1 MSAAFTKAA
10 EDSKKLLAKPSN
22 DELLELYG
30 LYKVGNGEDISSAP
44 APGMFDMK
52 ASHHYPSPPPSRD
65 PPPRR
70 HPRGDM
76 YNGWRSAARDLVFNI
91 DGGKAK
97 KNAWQKIV
105 DEGISAETAQE
116 RYVALVE
123 QLKAKHGFDEN
134 KVPEAVGN

>member
-1 MSAAFTKAA
+1 MSAAFKKAA

-30 LYKVGNGEDISSAP
+30 LYKVGNAEDISSAP

-52 ASHHYPSPPPSRD
+52 
-65 PPPRR
+65 
-70 HPRGDM
+70 
-76 YNGWRSAARDLVFNI
+76 
-91 DGGKAK
+91 GKAK
-97 KNAWQKIV
+97 KNAWQKVV

-134 KVPEAVGN
+134 KVPDAVGN

>member
-1 MSAAFTKAA
+1 MSAAFKKAA

-30 LYKVGNGEDISSAP
+30 LYKVGNAEDISSAP

-52 ASHHYPSPPPSRD
+52 AS
-65 PPPRR
+65 PPPRQAG
-70 HPRGDM
+70 PRVP
-76 YNGWRSAARDLVFNI
+76 WRRVQ
-91 DGGKAK
+91 GKAK
-97 KNAWQKIV
+97 KNAWQKVV

-123 QLKAKHGFDEN
+123 QLKTKYGFDEN
-134 KVPEAVGN
+134 KVPDAVGN

>member
-1 MSAAFTKAA
+1 MSAAFKKAA

-30 LYKVGNGEDISSAP
+30 LYKVGNAEDISSAP

-52 ASHHYPSPPPSRD
+52 ASPI
-65 PPPRR
+65 PPRPLATR
-70 HPRGDM
+70 PGL
-76 YNGWRSAARDLVFNI
+76 RDSIHDAEYTGSWGQSLRAS
-91 DGGKAK
+91 GKAK
-97 KNAWQKIV
+97 KNAWQKVV

-134 KVPEAVGN
+134 KVPDAVGN

>member
-1 MSAAFTKAA
+1 MSAAFQKAA

-30 LYKVGNGEDISSAP
+30 LYKVGNAEDISSAP

-52 ASHHYPSPPPSRD
+52 ASLRETPPPPPSSSSS
-65 PPPRR
+65 PPRGSSSP
-70 HPRGDM
+70 HTMTAVIGAD
-76 YNGWRSAARDLVFNI
+76 
-91 DGGKAK
+91 GKAK
-97 KNAWQKIV
+97 KNAWQKVV
-105 DEGISAETAQE
+105 DEGISPETAQE

-134 KVPEAVGN
+134 KVPDAVGN

>member
-1 MSAAFTKAA
+1 MSAAFKKAA

-30 LYKVGNGEDISSAP
+30 SSFYP
-44 APGMFDMK
+44 A
-52 ASHHYPSPPPSRD
+52 
-65 PPPRR
+65 
-70 HPRGDM
+70 
-76 YNGWRSAARDLVFNI
+76 L
-91 DGGKAK
+91 GKAK
-97 KNAWQKIV
+97 KNAWQKVV

-134 KVPEAVGN
+134 KVPDAVGN

>member
-1 MSAAFTKAA
+1 MSAAFKKAA

-30 LYKVGNGEDISSAP
+30 LYKVGNAEDISSAP

-52 ASHHYPSPPPSRD
+52 
-65 PPPRR
+65 
-70 HPRGDM
+70 
-76 YNGWRSAARDLVFNI
+76 
-91 DGGKAK
+91 GKAK
-97 KNAWQKIV
+97 KNAWQKVV

-123 QLKAKHGFDEN
+123 KLKTKYGFDEN
-134 KVPEAVGN
+134 KVPDAVGN

>member
-1 MSAAFTKAA
+1 MSAAFKKAA

-30 LYKVGNGEDISSAP
+30 LYKVGNAEDISSAP

-52 ASHHYPSPPPSRD
+52 
-65 PPPRR
+65 
-70 HPRGDM
+70 
-76 YNGWRSAARDLVFNI
+76 
-91 DGGKAK
+91 GKAK
-97 KNAWQKIV
+97 KNAWQKVV

-123 QLKAKHGFDEN
+123 QLKTKYGFDEN
-134 KVPEAVGN
+134 KVPDAVGN